1 MEGTTCHTACAAALT
16 LSACAGSDAE
26 RISRDDLAA
35 QAALDL
41 TAETGDVTQVRC
53 PEDVTLDAE
62 HTARLVCESRYD
74 DYDWSEILVIVQE
87 YASET
92 GTFKTVF
99 ANPPD

>member
-1 MEGTTCHTACAAALT
+1 
-16 LSACAGSDAE
+16 
-26 RISRDDLAA
+26 
-35 QAALDL
+35 
-41 TAETGDVTQVRC
+41 
-53 PEDVTLDAE
+53 VTLGAE

-92 GTFKTVF
+92 WTFKTIF